1 MQTFYTHAYVDRGRV
16 KVRGWKN
23 GRRWEETTNYRPSL
37 FVRSDDPNAAYKS
50 LKGHPLEKKT
60 FESIFMAKEFV
71 ERYDEVSNF
80 DVFGSTGWAYN
91 YLYENFKDISY
102 DASQISVVNFDI
114 EVGADEFP
122 DPWKANWPITA
133 ITLEKNKKIV
143 SLGLLPY
150 SNPDPNVTYV
160 LCKSEEDLLEK
171 FVTIWLN
178 FDPDVIT
185 GWNIDFFDVPYVI
198 NRLRKLIGD
207 DMALLLSPWKK
218 IKEKTVFH
226 HGKNRIEYELVGI
239 TSLDYMPLYKKF
251 SFSNEESYSLD
262 NIAFVTIGEKKLDY
276 SEYESLN
283 DLYKNDFKKYMDYN
297 IRDVMLVSRMNDK
310 LGFIEQVFAIAY
322 DSLVNFSDTFTSV
335 KIWEIIMNNYLMD
348 QKIVPPKKGHSRKE
362 KQIAGGH
369 VKQPINGRHEWVISF
384 DLNSLYP
391 HLIMQYNI
399 SPETFVDVL
408 DELPSNEDSPDR
420 IMNGF
425 MTPERQ
431 EQLKEAGLT
440 LTAGGALYS
449 KEKRGFVPI
458 LMQNMYDDR
467 VTYKSKMIEEK
478 KNLEAIEAEMK
489 KRGLK

>member
-1 MQTFYTHAYVDRGRV
+1 
-16 KVRGWKN
+16 
-23 GRRWEETTNYRPSL
+23 
-37 FVRSDDPNAAYKS
+37 
-50 LKGHPLEKKT
+50 
-60 FESIFMAKEFV
+60 
-71 ERYDEVSNF
+71 
-80 DVFGSTGWAYN
+80 
-91 YLYENFKDISY
+91 
-102 DASQISVVNFDI
+102 
-114 EVGADEFP
+114 
-122 DPWKANWPITA
+122 
-133 ITLEKNKKIV
+133 
-143 SLGLLPY
+143 
-150 SNPDPNVTYV
+150 
-160 LCKSEEDLLEK
+160 
-171 FVTIWLN
+171 
-178 FDPDVIT
+178 
-185 GWNIDFFDVPYVI
+185 
-198 NRLRKLIGD
+198 
-207 DMALLLSPWKK
+207 
-218 IKEKTVFH
+218 
-226 HGKNRIEYELVGI
+226 
-239 TSLDYMPLYKKF
+239 
-251 SFSNEESYSLD
+251 
-262 NIAFVTIGEKKLDY
+262 
-276 SEYESLN
+276 
-283 DLYKNDFKKYMDYN
+283 
-297 IRDVMLVSRMNDK
+297 
-310 LGFIEQVFAIAY
+310 
-322 DSLVNFSDTFTSV
+322 V